1 MGDKM
6 DIRNVLKEYDSL
18 FNKKSLNEIQQFLM
32 DKINEAEAEG
42 DINSQVTLL
51 NEIIGLCRNT
61 FDQVVAR
68 DSIDKVLKLME
79 ELNLSS
85 SEQYVITLIN
95 IATTLR
101 VFKDYKASMSY
112 YTKAKELLDNHQN
125 VKPYTLSS
133 FHNNLGLLYFEM
145 GEFTTAKEHFM
156 KAVTLLSGDE
166 SAKKQLKISADHIKL
181 VDIMLKETYIE
192 KSKAFY
198 EAFGKEMIEKAFPEY
213 VDRIAVGI
221 VGEGSEKF
229 GFEDAVSNDHDLII
243 GFCMWLTD
251 EDYSKIGWQLNQL
264 YNMLPKLSVSGMINN
279 SYGNERLGAF
289 PINNFYYHILRI
301 RDVKD
306 KNVIDD
312 NFWRTIDEAL
322 LATATN
328 GQVFVDKLGEFTNFR
343 NTLKNHYPKPIMR
356 EKLAT
361 LLHEFSQT
369 AQYNYPRSMVRK
381 DYVTALV
388 CKGKAYESLMKIL
401 YLLEGEFAP
410 YYKWLKKGLEKYIEC
425 EPILDILEEI
435 PKYDFQPEVY
445 GDCYDPSKVYLEDK
459 TVAAFEEISRL
470 LLLLLRKKKFVYG
483 ESSFLDA
490 YCMDIM
496 KLNEIDEIVDLEWEQ
511 FDKVKNEGG
520 RANCQD
526 NFKTFSI
533 MRKSQFMAWPTGI
546 IRSYHNDIIK
556 AKKEKRNLLE
566 EKYGRMMEST
576 APEQY
581 ENIKH
586 HFPVLSDERRAK
598 QERIIMIQV
607 KMMEDYANKYPNL
620 SGNARNIHTSE
631 DTAYCTSYETYL
643 RGELGTYSDTTL
655 GLYEDFIQSVKH
667 SGKNLAYM
675 VMCNTT
681 MNYGYASIDEA
692 EKNTL

>member
-6 DIRNVLKEYDSL
+6 DIRNVLKEYYSL

-264 YNMLPKLSVSGMINN
+264 YNMLPKL
-279 SYGNERLGAF
+279 
-289 PINNFYYHILRI
+289 
-301 RDVKD
+301 
-306 KNVIDD
+306 
-312 NFWRTIDEAL
+312 
-322 LATATN
+322 
-328 GQVFVDKLGEFTNFR
+328 
-343 NTLKNHYPKPIMR
+343 
-356 EKLAT
+356 
-361 LLHEFSQT
+361 
-369 AQYNYPRSMVRK
+369 
-381 DYVTALV
+381 
-388 CKGKAYESLMKIL
+388 
-401 YLLEGEFAP
+401 
-410 YYKWLKKGLEKYIEC
+410 
-425 EPILDILEEI
+425 
-435 PKYDFQPEVY
+435 
-445 GDCYDPSKVYLEDK
+445 
-459 TVAAFEEISRL
+459 
-470 LLLLLRKKKFVYG
+470 
-483 ESSFLDA
+483 
-490 YCMDIM
+490 
-496 KLNEIDEIVDLEWEQ
+496 
-511 FDKVKNEGG
+511 
-520 RANCQD
+520 
-526 NFKTFSI
+526 
-533 MRKSQFMAWPTGI
+533 
-546 IRSYHNDIIK
+546 
-556 AKKEKRNLLE
+556 
-566 EKYGRMMEST
+566 
-576 APEQY
+576 
-581 ENIKH
+581 
-586 HFPVLSDERRAK
+586 
-598 QERIIMIQV
+598 
-607 KMMEDYANKYPNL
+607 
-620 SGNARNIHTSE
+620 
-631 DTAYCTSYETYL
+631 
-643 RGELGTYSDTTL
+643 
-655 GLYEDFIQSVKH
+655 
-667 SGKNLAYM
+667 
-675 VMCNTT
+675 
-681 MNYGYASIDEA
+681 
-692 EKNTL
+692 